1 MMTLD
6 CNECYYSEWFVND
19 LNSGRL
25 CCKHPN
31 AMYATCEDERGVLAN
46 CGREGRHYL
55 PQKHD
60 PQVGEWQEFCE
71 NCTKVLMLL
80 FGDKKQIPQG
90 ITVGEVVE
98 KYACLGGDCP
108 DLKTIGSKDG
118 R

>member
-6 CNECYYSEWFVND
+6 CNDCYHSHWLYEDN
-19 LNSGRL
+19 RAKL

-31 AMYATCEDERGVLAN
+31 RMYCYCSNERGLFAN
-46 CGREGRHYL
+46 CGQKGMHYA
-55 PQKHD
+55 PKKHD
-60 PQVGEWQEFCE
+60 TQITDWQELCE

-108 DLKTIGSKDG
+108 DLKTFGSKDG